1 MLYLIIFQF
10 FSFWNPISQSYYN
23 KAWEINIKNCLRND
37 LKCHTV
43 SLEVFIL
50 NIFELNRVVMRVG
63 QWVQIHPSILG
74 KCLIALID
82 YFASL
87 SYMTIEAFYWKSRI
101 WKGTMHLSVEIHNN
115 KGLGKALV
123 FLLALKDK
131 SWKSSQSWILF
142 TLEILF
148 EVVVVRST
156 PISSSECPRFALTI
170 LILSLR
176 LVSKVRG

>member
-1 MLYLIIFQF
+1 MPYSLTRGIYLEH
-10 FSFWNPISQSYYN
+10 FWVEQGCHKGGSMGSNPPI
-23 KAWEINIKNCLRND
+23 
-37 LKCHTV
+37 H
-43 SLEVFIL
+43 
-50 NIFELNRVVMRVG
+50 FEE
-63 QWVQIHPSILG
+63 S
-74 KCLIALID
+74 LIALID

-87 SYMTIEAFYWKSRI
+87 SYMTMEAFDWKSSI
-101 WKGTMHLSVEIHNN
+101 WKGIMHPSIEIHNN

-156 PISSSECPRFALTI
+156 PILSSECPRFALTI